1 MERNPNDNSN
11 SQGFDTG
18 AGSGSSGSSSFGADS
33 GVGGYSGSSGSTGSE
48 GYGAGASQAGVSG
61 STGGYAEGGFGSAGT
76 GSLGDKAQDLK
87 DKAGEKAAGFK
98 DAAKEKAGQFKDKA
112 ADLKASL
119 ADKLEAGAEKLRS
132 QQTGS
137 YAGATSTGSTAIPQD
152 KLAQVNDKLASGM
165 QSTADF
171 IRNADLEN
179 TKQAIEKQV
188 KENPGRSLLI
198 AAGLG
203 YLIGKAFRK

>member
-1 MERNPNDNSN
+1 MERNPNDNLD
-11 SQGFDTG
+11 SQNFDAGTGSGTTGSGSFGAG
-18 AGSGSSGSSSFGADS
+18 AGSSQAGTSGSTSGYGEGGLGNSGSGSFGSSGSF
-33 GVGGYSGSSGSTGSE
+33 
-48 GYGAGASQAGVSG
+48 
-61 STGGYAEGGFGSAGT
+61 
-76 GSLGDKAQDLK
+76 GDKTSDLK
-87 DKAGEKAAGFK
+87 DKAADKAADIK
-98 DAAKEKAGQFKDKA
+98 DNVKDKAGQFKDKA
-112 ADLKASL
+112 SELKASL

-137 YAGATSTGSTAIPQD
+137 YAGATGTGSAAIPQD
-152 KLAQVNDKLASGM
+152 KLAQVNDKLAAGM

-171 IRNADLEN
+171 IRNADLDN